1 MAAQKPAAKIAWKI
15 AEPRLRADLTTATL
29 TPDEIDDEDRLLE
42 LELTD
47 LDLTDL
53 VAEHLEISGSRLT
66 RCRLGG
72 SDLDKPILVDVVL
85 DHCDLANA
93 RWSDAAVTRMRVT
106 SSRLTGF
113 AGPGLSLQ
121 HVTVRD
127 SVLDFSSFRFAK
139 FVKVEFTDCRLQN
152 ADFVSADLS
161 GTVFRRCDLTTA
173 EFSQAKARGAI
184 FADCTW
190 EGTRGIGSLSG
201 ATIANASPIDT
212 LAVTA
217 AMASALDITLGD
229 PEEL

>member
-1 MAAQKPAAKIAWKI
+1 MAAQKSAAKI
-15 AEPRLRADLTTATL
+15 AEPRLRADLTAATL

-47 LDLTDL
+47 LDLSDL
-53 VAEHLEISGSRLT
+53 VAEHLELSGSRLT
-66 RCRLGG
+66 QCRLGG

-121 HVTVRD
+121 HVTIRD

-190 EGTRGIGSLSG
+190 EGTRGIASLGG

-217 AMASALDITLGD
+217 AMASALDITLAD
-229 PEEL
+229 PDDLGR